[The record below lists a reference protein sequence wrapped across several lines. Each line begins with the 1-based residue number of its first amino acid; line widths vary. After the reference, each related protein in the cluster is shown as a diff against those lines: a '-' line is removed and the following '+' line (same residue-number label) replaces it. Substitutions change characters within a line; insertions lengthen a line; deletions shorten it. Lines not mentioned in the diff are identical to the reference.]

1 MSIIYEHNGDF
12 MNLTTI
18 IKNNVAQALSED
30 IGSGDLTAALTPEG
44 TKLVANVVC
53 RENSILCGSQW
64 FDAAFQQCSSDTR
77 IHWLI
82 KDSEK
87 MDVNQKICTIQG
99 DARSLLTAERTAL
112 NFLQTLSAVAT
123 LTRQYVD
130 AIDGTNASIVDTR
143 KTLPGLRVA
152 QKYAVKC
159 GGGSNHRIGLYD
171 GILIKE
177 NHIAAAG
184 GIAQV
189 LNAARNKT
197 PPEPF
202 IQIEVE
208 TLDELT
214 LALINGADKIL
225 LDNFSLSQLHEA
237 VILTKQLADNPVIL
251 EASGNITLD
260 NVHAVAETGVNRIS
274 IGSLTKNIKAVDLSM
289 QFINV

>member
-1 MSIIYEHNGDF
+1 
-12 MNLTTI
+12 MNLMAA
-18 IKNNVAQALSED
+18 IKNNVEQALKED
-30 IGSGDLTAALTPEG
+30 IGSGDLTAALIPEG
-44 TKLVANVVC
+44 TKLVANVIC
-53 RENSILCGSQW
+53 RESAILCGTQW
-64 FDAAFQQCSSDTR
+64 FDASFQQCASDTH

-82 KDSEK
+82 KDGAK
-87 MDVNQKICTIQG
+87 MGADQKVCTVSG
-99 DARSLLTAERTAL
+99 DARTLLSAERTAL

-123 LTRQYVD
+123 LTHNYVD
-130 AIDGTNASIVDTR
+130 AISGTNAIIVDTR
-143 KTLPGLRVA
+143 KTLPGLRAA

-159 GGGSNHRIGLYD
+159 GGGSNHRLGLYD
-171 GILIKE
+171 GVLIKE
-177 NHIAAAG
+177 NHIAATG

-189 LNAARNKT
+189 LKAARSKT
-197 PPEPF
+197 PAELF

-214 LALINGADKIL
+214 LALTNGADKIL

-260 NVHAVAETGVNRIS
+260 NVRAVAETGVNRIS

-289 QFINV
+289 QFINGRL